1 MIYTKLYLDE
11 LDGEAALIIEAS
23 QKEDGI
29 YCYHAKKLY
38 DKSGRLRFYDP
49 HTTISLAGVAISPEA
64 KAFFAARLDD
74 PDYCQTTT
82 ESGDFSLVADERTS
96 YGGRERGY
104 FAFRPDSE
112 TFPFRRVLTAS
123 ERFLLG
129 INGGFSKSA
138 LDEMYE
144 VNNEALKHLDL
155 TTPISKENLPQ

>member
-1 MIYTKLYLDE
+1 MIYTKIYLDE
-11 LDGEAALIIEAS
+11 FDGEVALIIETS

-38 DKSGRLRFYDP
+38 DKSGRLRFHDP
-49 HTTISLAGVAISPEA
+49 HTTSSLGVVAISPEA

-74 PDYCQTTT
+74 PACCQTTT
-82 ESGDFSLVADERTS
+82 EPGDFSLVADERTS

-112 TFPFRRVLTAS
+112 TFPFCRVLKAS
-123 ERFLLG
+123 ECFLLG

-138 LDEMYE
+138 LDEMHE
-144 VNNEALKHLDL
+144 ANNEFLKHLDL
-155 TTPISKENLPQ
+155 TTPVSKEILPK